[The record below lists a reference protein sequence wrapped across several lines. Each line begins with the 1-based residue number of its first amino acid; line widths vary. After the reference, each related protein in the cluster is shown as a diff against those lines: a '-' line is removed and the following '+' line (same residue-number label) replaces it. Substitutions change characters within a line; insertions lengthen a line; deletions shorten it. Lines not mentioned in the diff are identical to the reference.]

1 MKVHYTRQKSKFFVQ
16 SGVELNSGSVW
27 QISQQ
32 NLDKNLGDLIKKK
45 KKKDFLCLVLTR
57 QFLKTIT

>member
-45 KKKDFLCLVLTR
+45 KKDFLCLVLTR